1 MISGGSGSN
10 LDRRQ
15 CGLRPSAPPSPPH
28 IIVHLGYP
36 PRRPPLCYP
45 RLLSLPLIII
55 LSLTWV
61 AWVASFLADFGV
73 VSGRKRQ
80 IMLPTALFWTV
91 GSAPLQVWTSPFC
104 RKTRHLCS
112 TRRFLEK
119 ILQVGSF
126 FAFCLLF
133 QGPSEGSSGRTRDLQ
148 TRLWFDRK
156 SSFSD
161 PRNEKIRKL
170 EMKTNNNPINSNDAG
185 LQPLPGA
192 RKRSTRSR
200 CKHRAVCNA
209 TGRHRFGVLTA
220 ARPVHG
226 SC

>member
-1 MISGGSGSN
+1 M
-10 LDRRQ
+10 Q
-15 CGLRPSAPPSPPH
+15 KAKK
-28 IIVHLGYP
+28 
-36 PRRPPLCYP
+36 
-45 RLLSLPLIII
+45 LPTCRFF
-55 LSLTWV
+55 S
-61 AWVASFLADFGV
+61 
-73 VSGRKRQ
+73 RKRLVLQ
-80 IMLPTALFWTV
+80 RCLFFRQNGDVQTCSGALPTALFWTV
-91 GSAPLQVWTSPFC
+91 GTAPLQVWTSPFC
-104 RKTRHLCS
+104 RKTKHLCS

-119 ILQVGSF
+119 NLQVGSF
-126 FAFCLLF
+126 FALCMLF